1 VSLLVQRT
9 GDVFVM
15 DPGEATS
22 QRRVVEAFKRK
33 DGVRAVGYVAQAGVY
48 TLLTRRSWYNTLARF
63 HMVRFRHSE

>member
-33 DGVRAVGYVAQAGVY
+33 DGVRVVGNVAQVLGC
-48 TLLTRRSWYNTLARF
+48 TRG
-63 HMVRFRHSE
+63 